1 MTFSNNIFYIIIIFK
16 FTSLFMKKT
25 LLFIFAATFF
35 FACQKSNS
43 NFQKDASNPDFLI
56 RAEIMLTE
64 SIIHDIFAPPVSAR
78 IYMYAGI
85 AGYEAAIPGDKKFK
99 SLLGQLNGFEKL
111 PKPEKDLEYCFP
123 LASTRAYLTVGKKLT
138 FAQEMYKEFD
148 KKLAK
153 DYEKIGIP
161 SDVYER
167 SIAFGDSIAAAV
179 IQYAAKDNYKQTR
192 GFRFTVTNLP
202 GTWTPTPPAYM
213 DAVEPYWTK
222 IRPVT
227 LDSSSQFRAPVPSK
241 FDLTKGSPYFKEV
254 MESYE
259 TVKNLTEEQRNIA
272 NFWDC
277 NPFKMNITGH
287 AMFATKKMSPGGHW
301 LGIVGQVSRQ
311 LNKSYIETAE
321 AFALTSIGI
330 FDGFIACWDEKYRS
344 IRIRPETIINASI
357 DRSWVPLLQTP
368 PFPEYTSGHS
378 TISRVAAEVLTHLFG
393 DNVVF
398 EDSTEI
404 PYGLP
409 PRKFKSFIQ
418 ASDEASVSRLYGGI
432 HFMPALTE
440 GAKQG
445 EKVGKHLLARLKTR
459 P

>member
-1 MTFSNNIFYIIIIFK
+1 
-16 FTSLFMKKT
+16 MKKVI
-25 LLFIFAATFF
+25 LFVLASILVS
-35 FACQKSNS
+35 ACQKSNP
-43 NFQKDASNPDFLI
+43 NFQKDAANPEFLI
-56 RAEIMLTE
+56 RSELMLTE

-85 AGYEAAIPGDKKFK
+85 AGYEAAILGDKKFK
-99 SLLGQLNGFEKL
+99 SLVGQLNGFEKI
-111 PKPEKDLEYCFP
+111 PQPEKDLVYCFP
-123 LASTRAYLTVGKKLT
+123 LASTRAYLAVGKKLT

-148 KKLAK
+148 KKLEE
-153 DYEKIGIP
+153 DYQKIGIP
-161 SDVYER
+161 SDVYQR
-167 SIAFGDSIAAAV
+167 SIAYGDSVAAAV
-179 IQYAAKDNYKQTR
+179 MRYAAKDNYKQTR
-192 GFRFTVTNLP
+192 GLRFTVTNLP

-222 IRPVT
+222 IRPIA
-227 LDSSSQFRAPVPSK
+227 LDSSSQFRAPTPSK
-241 FDLTKGSPYFKEV
+241 FDLTKGSPYYKEV

-311 LNKSYIETAE
+311 LHKSYAETAE
-321 AFALTSIGI
+321 ALAMTSIGI

-357 DRSWVPLLQTP
+357 DKSWVPVLQTP

-378 TISRVAAEVLTHLFG
+378 TISRVAAEVLTSLYG
-393 DNVVF
+393 ANIAF

-432 HFMPALTE
+432 HFMPALNE

-445 EKVGKHLLARLKTR
+445 SRVGRHLLTRVKTR
-459 P
+459 R